1 MGPSQALLKNCGYK
15 HAFAVRAT
23 EVFVLMVWENHPNI
37 RYRKEIFSLDV
48 FLVWLTVSMSM

>member
-15 HAFAVRAT
+15 HAFAMRAT

-37 RYRKEIFSLDV
+37 RYRKEILSLDV
-48 FLVWLTVSMSM
+48 F